1 LRSTETK
8 YQCDN
13 CSRVTYNTQSL
24 VGWRR
29 FKLWREEDEEP
40 DTQDICDSCAQALAS
55 ILGKRRSIER
65 GSYREQPMQE
75 HLKSPSAADADAYA
89 VTTRAPQPAAD

>member
-1 LRSTETK
+1 MRSNETK

-13 CSRVTYNTQSL
+13 CSRVTYNTQSI
-24 VGWRR
+24 VGWRQ
-29 FKLWREEDEEP
+29 FKLWREDDEEP

-65 GSYREQPMQE
+65 GSYRERPAQE
-75 HLKSPSAADADAYA
+75 HLKSPEAADADAYA
-89 VTTRAPQPAAD
+89 IATRAPQPTPD